1 MRFSKKRLNKRGT
14 QATLAGLI
22 IVLIVGIILVV
33 AVKRMSDID
42 NDREICRL
50 SVLKKAET
58 MIAKLP
64 TQSSIECD
72 TNYIQIKKEG
82 IYLNN
87 KKKLRFEDKIKE
99 KSGDQI
105 KSFLADQ
112 MFDCWYQ
119 FLEGKVDF
127 AGVESIVDSPSRCFI
142 CSSINFEEDYLEG
155 FTFEEWEL
163 YLKDKELKKGGS
175 YFNYLTSN
183 NDKKTSIYPDSYLTE
198 EFDSIKG
205 KNMIISFIILE
216 QAALAHWP
224 VVAPYFIEEVAG
236 YKEGFRADIHLINAE
251 DFTSKCDQLY

>member
-1 MRFSKKRLNKRGT
+1 MKFNKKRLNKRGT

-22 IVLIVGIILVV
+22 IVLIVGVILII

-42 NDREICRL
+42 NNREICRL

-72 TNYIQIKKEG
+72 TDYVQIKKDG
-82 IYLNN
+82 IYLND
-87 KKKLRFEDKIKE
+87 KKDLSFQRNSKE
-99 KSGDQI
+99 TSEEQI

-127 AGVESIVDSPSRCFI
+127 VGIESVVISPSRCFI
-142 CSSINFEEDYLEG
+142 CSSINFEEAYLED
-155 FTFEEWEL
+155 FKFEDWEQ
-163 YLKDKELKKGGS
+163 YLKDKELKEGQS
-175 YFNYLTSN
+175 YFDYFMSN
-183 NDKKTSIYPDSYLTE
+183 NDKKTSFYPDSYLE
-198 EFDSIKG
+198 EGFSSKEGD
-205 KNMIISFIILE
+205 NMIISFILLE

-224 VVAPYFIEEVAG
+224 IIAPYFVEEVAG
-236 YKEGFRADIHLINAE
+236 YKEGFRADVHLMNAN
-251 DFTSKCDQLY
+251 DFTSKCNQIY